1 MRKQAAGWL
10 VLLGALALGPAA
22 QAHVSLHPNTL
33 PAGSFP
39 TIDIRVPNEEK
50 SANTTKVTVQFPP
63 GFLDVSPGY
72 IPGWTVQKKT
82 RKLAKPVKTDAGT
95 VTEEISQVIWSGGK
109 IPPEY
114 FQNFPFSTTIPDN
127 ASGTSLT
134 FKTLQTYDNGKVVRW
149 IGPESASEPAPTV
162 NVTSKGGV
170 IEDVA
175 GTEAGPG
182 SPKAASATP
191 ASSTTKSSSSKGAS
205 KGLGIAALV
214 VGIAALVAGLTALG
228 IALGRRSRSGPAA

>member
-10 VLLGALALGPAA
+10 VLLGALAFTSVA

-50 SANTTKVTVQFPP
+50 TANTTRVAVLFPP
-63 GFLDVSPGY
+63 GFIDVSPGY
-72 IPGWTVQKKT
+72 LPGWTVQKKT
-82 RKLAKPVKTDAGT
+82 RKLAKPVKTDEGT

-109 IPPEY
+109 LPPEY
-114 FQNFPFSTTIPDN
+114 FQDFPFSTTIPDSD
-127 ASGTSLT
+127 AGKSLA
-134 FKTLQTYDNGKVVRW
+134 FKTVQTYDNGKVSRW

-162 NVTSKGGV
+162 NVTPKGGV

-182 SPKAASATP
+182 SPQASGQPAA
-191 ASSTTKSSSSKGAS
+191 STTKSSSSKGAS
-205 KGLGIAALV
+205 KGLGVAALV
-214 VGIAALVAGLTALG
+214 VGIAALVAALA
-228 IALGRRSRSGPAA
+228 ALALARRSRSGPAQT